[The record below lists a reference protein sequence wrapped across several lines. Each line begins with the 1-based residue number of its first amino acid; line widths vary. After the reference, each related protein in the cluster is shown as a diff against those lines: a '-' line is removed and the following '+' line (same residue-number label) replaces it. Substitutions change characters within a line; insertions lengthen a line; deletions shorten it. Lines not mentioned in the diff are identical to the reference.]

1 MAPHAGY
8 RTVCV
13 NLSPL
18 PSPFFN
24 AHIFLRTLSRFCQLP
39 LLSLPVVYALYGRHR
54 CNLMCVRRG
63 MILVPEFVAV
73 NIDAIVTPIGIG
85 LVGMAR
91 IADITH
97 AEIIPLEIQ
106 ALERPEDVE
115 LIHRR
120 RCTTKA
126 MPGAVVRI
134 CPQRRRMRRLELTE
148 PLREQR
154 IVT

>member
-1 MAPHAGY
+1 M
-8 RTVCV
+8 RVC
-13 NLSPL
+13 
-18 PSPFFN
+18 
-24 AHIFLRTLSRFCQLP
+24 
-39 LLSLPVVYALYGRHR
+39 
-54 CNLMCVRRG
+54 RG

-73 NIDAIVTPIGIG
+73 NIDAIVTPIGIR

-91 IADITH
+91 IADITY

-106 ALERPEDVE
+106 ALERPEDVK

-120 RCTTKA
+120 RCTTKVI
-126 MPGAVVRI
+126 PGAVVRI
-134 CPQRRRMRRLELTE
+134 CPPRRRMRRLELAE